1 MTKDEYL
8 AFHKSACEKMIET
21 TRRKNADYTG
31 VNQDPFANFR
41 AVETQGV
48 CSTETGFRVRMTD
61 KLMRLD
67 SFIQKGVLEVK
78 DETVTDTLFDL
89 ANYCILLAGY
99 IESKRRASNAP
110 DNA

>member
-1 MTKDEYL
+1 MNKSEYL
-8 AFHKSACEKMIET
+8 AFHKAACEKMIET

-31 VNQDPFANFR
+31 IDQDPFANFTACER
-41 AVETQGV
+41 QGI

-67 SFIQKGVLEVK
+67 SFIQKGILEVK
-78 DETVTDTLFDL
+78 DETVEDTLFDL

-99 IESKRRASNAP
+99 IESKRRKHAANL
-110 DNA
+110 D